1 MQDIKWGFS
10 TIGCP
15 DWTLEEAAAF
25 GLQSNYPLL
34 EVRIT
39 GKDFPERALLRRLG
53 EEKRCLILGT
63 SFGLISDNPDFRTML
78 KDCAQLAADT
88 LC

>member
-1 MQDIKWGFS
+1 MPDIQWGFS

-15 DWTLEEAAAF
+15 DWTLEEASDF
-25 GLQSNYPLL
+25 GLQANYPLL

-53 EEKRCLILGT
+53 KK
-63 SFGLISDNPDFRTML
+63 N
-78 KDCAQLAADT
+78 AV
-88 LC
+88 